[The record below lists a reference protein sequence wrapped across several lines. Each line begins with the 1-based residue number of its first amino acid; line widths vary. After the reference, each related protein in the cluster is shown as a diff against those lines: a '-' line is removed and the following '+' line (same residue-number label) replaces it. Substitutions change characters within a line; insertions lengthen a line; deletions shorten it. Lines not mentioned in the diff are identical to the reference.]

1 VTPGAR
7 WSVAAALILLI
18 GVGVLTRGGDW
29 ETTTTSYGSIPSGYG
44 ALLELLT
51 DLGLSRGRSFV
62 EGRGLPDAAT
72 VWWIA
77 PGRLCSGVESGDL
90 SEADSGLWRSL
101 DWIEAGGTAVVFLP
115 GTGLPCLS
123 DVEVAGRALPLRPID
138 RPVGDAQR
146 DAGDG
151 GAAPAPAD
159 PEREQATIV
168 AGPVD
173 PEARSLGSIPLRFF
187 ETHEGFDTLVHDEAG
202 RPLVVAAPLGAGRL
216 VLAASAAPLRN
227 QWLDHGDAAPFAVDL
242 AVALGPPFIDER
254 EHGLLPTPDPFRHL
268 LGSAAAPAFAG
279 AALLAAV
286 ALWWGRALLPPTLEP
301 DAPPPPSLEAFVSS
315 TAILYAATRDHGAV
329 LRSYQ
334 EFALSQIRRAFLL
347 PADVP
352 ARRVCDRLLASRD
365 LTDADV
371 EPLVAP
377 TECRRASELHERVA
391 RIDDLL
397 ARVAR

>member
-1 VTPGAR
+1 MTPAAR
-7 WSVAAALILLI
+7 WSVAAALILLL
-18 GVGVLTRGGDW
+18 GVGVLTRGDDW
-29 ETTTTSYGSIPSGYG
+29 EVTATSYGSIPSGYG

-51 DLGLSRGRSFV
+51 ELGLSRGRSFV
-62 EGRGLPDAAT
+62 EGPGLPDAAT

-115 GTGLPCLS
+115 GTGLPCFS
-123 DVEVAGRALPLRPID
+123 DIEVAGRALPLRSID
-138 RPVGDAQR
+138 RPVADADR

-151 GAAPAPAD
+151 DAAPAP
-159 PEREQATIV
+159 EEATIV
-168 AGPVD
+168 SGPVD
-173 PEARSLGSIPLRFF
+173 PEARSLGAIPLRFF
-187 ETHEGFDTLVHDEAG
+187 ESHDGFDTLVQDEAG

-216 VLAASAAPLRN
+216 VLAATAAPLRN
-227 QWLDHGDAAPFAVDL
+227 QWLDHGDAAPFAADL

-268 LGSAAAPAFAG
+268 LTSAAAPAFAG

-286 ALWWGRALLPPTLEP
+286 ALWWGRALLPPTIEP

-315 TAILYAATRDHGAV
+315 TAVLYAATRDHGAV

-334 EFALSQIRRAFLL
+334 EFALSQIRRAFLM

-352 ARRVCDRLLASRD
+352 ARRVCERVLASRD

-371 EPLVAP
+371 EPLVAS
-377 TECRRASELHERVA
+377 TECRRASELHDRVA
-391 RIDDLL
+391 RLDDLL